1 MLHYERLTIS
11 LLQSEE
17 RDQQGKLVEKP
28 RHPFYFKRIARH
40 YLLDDIRKENRK
52 ATLTAATY
60 HKKSKL
66 LVTAYST
73 GAFYLHE
80 LPEVSLIH
88 SLSISEYAIDTACF
102 NPTGDWIALGAAG
115 LGQLLVWE
123 WQSMNT
129 ALECLFFMWFS
140 KLNLNRQVN
149 NTL

>member
-1 MLHYERLTIS
+1 MFC
-11 LLQSEE
+11 LQAET
-17 RDQQGKLVEKP
+17 RDQQGKVVEKS
-28 RHPFYFKRIARH
+28 RHPFYYKRIARH
-40 YLLDDIRKENRK
+40 YLLDDIKKENRN

-123 WQSMNT
+123 WQSMSHKQSGWVVT
-129 ALECLFFMWFS
+129 GD
-140 KLNLNRQVN
+140 
-149 NTL
+149 